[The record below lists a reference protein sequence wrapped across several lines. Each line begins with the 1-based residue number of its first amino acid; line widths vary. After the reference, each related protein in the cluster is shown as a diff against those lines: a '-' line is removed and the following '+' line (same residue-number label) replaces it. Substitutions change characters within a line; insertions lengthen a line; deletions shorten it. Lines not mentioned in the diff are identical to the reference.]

1 MRLIMRTRILALF
14 LCVAL
19 LFSGCAKAPE
29 NPVTPPFLKV
39 TDTDSGGVV
48 YMLGTMHVGKPNTV
62 YPQAVYDALGEC
74 GTLAVEVD
82 LIALDRDKQRMASAM
97 QILECGE
104 RSTREMLGA
113 DYEKIRRFF
122 EQKRLYNAAYERYIP
137 AVWSSTLT
145 SKLAAECGLKSELG
159 TDRALLSY
167 AKNNA
172 LPIHE
177 LETVEEQYMLNAGE
191 SEALQVYMLSS
202 SVDTDWETQ
211 KQQTLALYD
220 AWSGGDLAELERMLT
235 EEPPP
240 AELAE
245 DYADFYYAMY
255 ENRQRRMADYIVTEL
270 KNGKKTYVAVGA
282 LHLAAPPDILD
293 LLEAEGYQVENLV

>member
-1 MRLIMRTRILALF
+1 MRTRIIALF

-39 TDTDSGGVV
+39 TDTDSGGMV
-48 YMLGTMHVGKPNTV
+48 YLLGTMHVGKPNTV

-74 GTLAVEVD
+74 ETLAVEID
-82 LIALDRDKQRMASAM
+82 LIALDKDDQRMASAM

-113 DYEKIRRFF
+113 DHEKIRDFF
-122 EQKRLYNAAYERYIP
+122 EQKRLYNAVYEKYVP
-137 AVWSSTLT
+137 AVWSSALT
-145 SKLAAECGLKSELG
+145 SKLSAECGLKSELG

-167 AKNNA
+167 AKKNSLA
-172 LPIHE
+172 IYE

-191 SEALQVYMLSS
+191 SEALQVYLLNS

-211 KQQTLALYD
+211 KQQTQELYD
-220 AWSGGDLAELERMLT
+220 AWSTGDLAALERMLT
-235 EEPPP
+235 EEQPP

-255 ENRQRRMADYIVTEL
+255 ESRQRKMADHIVSEL
-270 KNGKKTYVAVGA
+270 KKGKKTFVAVGA
-282 LHLAAPPDILD
+282 LHLAAAPDILD
-293 LLEAEGYQVENLV
+293 LLEAEGYQVENLA